1 MSKLDVND
9 DKIHDKLNA
18 KSCPPAVKSCDGE
31 YSVAISTLWSCNIS
45 KSTYLANSHE
55 PDLDGE
61 NTHFSCFLTNY
72 FSRSMKKVGNDNT
85 LNKELRNLRKKEK
98 N

>member
-1 MSKLDVND
+1 MIKYV
-9 DKIHDKLNA
+9 KLNA
-18 KSCPPAVKSCDGE
+18 KSCPPAVKNCDGE
-31 YSVAISTLWSCNIS
+31 YSMAISTLWSCNIS

-72 FSRSMKKVGNDNT
+72 FSHSMKKVGNDNT
-85 LNKELRNLRKKEK
+85 LNKEIRNLRKKEK